1 LVSISI
7 PIAIRMLF
15 LPFLLVPHGEGEVV
29 FGEAG
34 RGLLFLGADE
44 TADGQGGGDEAAE
57 SAEKR

>member
-1 LVSISI
+1 
-7 PIAIRMLF
+7 

-34 RGLLFLGADE
+34 RGLLFFGADE